1 LEIKADEG
9 RRRRIPQEDKRYFGM
24 PCCKV
29 EVQAYPFA
37 GGLGGLDMGI
47 SPGRRF
53 LLLKD
58 QLGERDVLLK
68 PISANAS
75 FLGLGVNG

>member
-1 LEIKADEG
+1 
-9 RRRRIPQEDKRYFGM
+9 M

-29 EVQAYPFA
+29 EVQAYPLV

>member
-1 LEIKADEG
+1 
-9 RRRRIPQEDKRYFGM
+9 M
-24 PCCKV
+24 PCGKV

-47 SPGRRF
+47 SPGRRV

-58 QLGERDVLLK
+58 QLGERDILLK